1 MINPKIERRKI
12 SLKKKKKKKMVSRS
26 KRFSLEL
33 AIEFVTASDDEE
45 LAEIESSES

>member
-12 SLKKKKKKKMVSRS
+12 RLKKKKKMASRS

-33 AIEFVTASDDEE
+33 ATEFVTASDDEE

>member
-1 MINPKIERRKI
+1 MINPKIETRKI
-12 SLKKKKKKKMVSRS
+12 SFKKKKKKMASRS

-33 AIEFVTASDDEE
+33 ATEFVTASDDEE